1 MEEPIYNNL
10 PDIINFNYNSTIH
23 RIHDIKYNGNNIF
36 FLFSNNDVIFLLGY
50 DNIDKKQLF
59 LKSKTV
65 DIDSL
70 LTPISIKIS
79 NNYVIIIS
87 ENENQSKTSKKILA
101 KITIWE
107 YIQDKSYCFQTD
119 FYHMSR
125 WDIFNNYI
133 VLSTLLGP
141 TKANIIHIYNIIPF
155 NGENTEECNNINT
168 GEISNLTELEVNKK
182 NINSANN
189 VTSWLGKNLSN
200 SNSNIIKNSIFDN
213 LIVLSCNNKKTI
225 KLNKDPIKLG
235 KNKSFLL
242 HFYYINIDKGSVSLN
257 TFPDINISINNN
269 WFIYK
274 YVTER
279 KGYNF
284 NKKIFLENDPRF
296 ISLFII
302 NSLIYNNKIFLLGRD
317 KINDNILF
325 HIIDINNLSSINT
338 ITLVTGYSPR
348 VADDIDY
355 IKIINDE
362 IFITFNSLIFI
373 IKNNSLSDLLQPIN
387 MRGSFLIDINKE
399 NKNILVL
406 STTGIKLRYTIL
418 SAGLLNFTLNEYKY
432 SNYPYINS
440 VVDNNSISDVNK
452 KKYINK
458 VLSDFSIFKKYILE
472 NNLIEE
478 GLSEND
484 FSKFNYQDIFK
495 NLKKFGNNI
504 LKYIKSLPN
513 NNNKNYN
520 NLDLINYKVQE
531 IYKKLIYQ
539 FIPYINNFFS
549 NISRQ
554 INYGYE
560 MEALITR
567 GNEIQSILTFISI
580 NGIKKTRIIYPG
592 EQQINAG
599 GVRRSFFTKLEELLN
614 TKFYL
619 NFKIKEIDSER
630 KKINS
635 QINRQLKLQEMK
647 KSNQKKSREE
657 IEKLF
662 KNNYNKINKNRAN
675 IVSERNLYIA
685 THSSFGLNDHK
696 IFDILVLSKVNNTP
710 IYYDDNKLKNII
722 LKEIFKIY
730 RNTDIK
736 KILYNLFTIN
746 KNDIIDNRYLEEIK
760 LIDNNGN
767 NMVNNS
773 NEVNNNQN
781 NKFMLNSRKSLKLI
795 DHINGYIAGK
805 YYVNML
811 DVYITHFINL
821 NINIESLKKKI
832 KFNTY
837 RHNNDERFINFQ
849 TKFIKCLESLD
860 QENLKLFNMA
870 ITGSRLEQVEDYSIT
885 LQILNKSGLSNTQIV
900 ASTEPEF
907 HTCFNRMDIKNMID
921 FEDKYMKFNQSGNF
935 NSNSKKDFINLWKV
949 YSKNTMY
956 TMA

>member
-1 MEEPIYNNL
+1 M
-10 PDIINFNYNSTIH
+10 
-23 RIHDIKYNGNNIF
+23 
-36 FLFSNNDVIFLLGY
+36 
-50 DNIDKKQLF
+50 NIDK
-59 LKSKTV
+59 S
-65 DIDSL
+65 
-70 LTPISIKIS
+70 
-79 NNYVIIIS
+79 
-87 ENENQSKTSKKILA
+87 
-101 KITIWE
+101 
-107 YIQDKSYCFQTD
+107 
-119 FYHMSR
+119 
-125 WDIFNNYI
+125 
-133 VLSTLLGP
+133 
-141 TKANIIHIYNIIPF
+141 
-155 NGENTEECNNINT
+155 
-168 GEISNLTELEVNKK
+168 
-182 NINSANN
+182 
-189 VTSWLGKNLSN
+189 
-200 SNSNIIKNSIFDN
+200 
-213 LIVLSCNNKKTI
+213 
-225 KLNKDPIKLG
+225 
-235 KNKSFLL
+235 
-242 HFYYINIDKGSVSLN
+242 SVSLN

-284 NKKIFLENDPRF
+284 NKKILLENDVRF
-296 ISLFII
+296 RSLFII
-302 NSLIYNNKIFLLGRD
+302 NSLIYNNKIFLLGRNN
-317 KINDNILF
+317 INDDILL

-338 ITLVTGYSPR
+338 IRLITGYSPR

-362 IFITFNSLIFI
+362 IFITFDKFIFI
-373 IKNNSLSDLLQPIN
+373 IKNNSLSDLLLPIN
-387 MRGSFLIDINKE
+387 MRGAFLIDINKA

-406 STTGIKLRYTIL
+406 STTGRKFHNTIVYT
-418 SAGLLNFTLNEYKY
+418 SALNFTLNEYKY
-432 SNYPYINS
+432 SIYPYINS
-440 VVDNNSISDVNK
+440 VVDNNSISDINK

-458 VLSDFSIFKKYILE
+458 ILSDFSIFKKYILE
-472 NNLIEE
+472 NNLIEV

-484 FSKFNYQDIFK
+484 FNKFNYQDIFK
-495 NLKKFGNNI
+495 NVKNFGNNI

-513 NNNKNYN
+513 NSNKNYN
-520 NLDLINYKVQE
+520 NSDLINYKVQE

-539 FIPYINNFFS
+539 FIPHINKFFS

-567 GNEIQSILTFISI
+567 GNEIQSILTFIEM

-619 NFKIKEIDSER
+619 NFKIKEIDNER

-635 QINRQLKLQEMK
+635 QINRQLKIQEMK
-647 KSNQKKSREE
+647 KPNQKKSREE

-662 KNNYNKINKNRAN
+662 KNNYNKINKNRAD
-675 IVSERNLYIA
+675 ILSERNSYIA
-685 THSSFGLNDHK
+685 THTSFGLNDHK

-710 IYYDDNKLKNII
+710 IYYDDNKIKNII

-730 RNTDIK
+730 RDTDIK

-760 LIDNNGN
+760 LINNN
-767 NMVNNS
+767 VVNNS

-795 DHINGYIAGK
+795 DYINGYIASK

-849 TKFIKCLESLD
+849 AKFIKCLESLD

-900 ASTEPEF
+900 ASIEPEF

-956 TMA
+956 SMA